1 MIRPG
6 LERIRKV
13 LSRLGHPEDS
23 FAAVIVAGT
32 NGKGSVAAMV
42 ESTLRAAGH
51 RTGLYTSPHLMDLRE
66 RVRLDGVPI
75 SNARWRRLEA
85 RVRRAAR
92 GTGLSEFEAQ
102 TALAFL
108 AFAEAGVDLAVLEVG
123 LGGRWDA
130 TNAHPAPE
138 VTVVTS
144 IGLDHRE
151 WLGPTRRH
159 IYREKREVGRAGTVM
174 VQHLPRGF
182 WKESDRWAEE
192 TGVPLWT
199 LGRELRVRSSPGG
212 KDGAGRMSVQGPGFQ
227 YSNLSVPF
235 RGPHQVQNAALAVAV
250 SAALIA
256 RGWKIPEAALR
267 RGIAGARWPGRF
279 DVVDRRGPVVLD
291 GAHNADAARA
301 LARAWRTSAW
311 GREKATLLFGCL
323 KDKDAAAMAKHLAP
337 LARRVF
343 VTALPTPR
351 SRTAEELRRLWARR
365 RPTATVNNLNDRRE
379 VGAIFGAGPVL
390 VTGSLYLVGEMMKRF
405 SKKTPARKAA

>member
-13 LSRLGHPEDS
+13 LSRLGHPEDA

-32 NGKGSVAAMV
+32 NGKGSVAAMI
-42 ESTLRAAGH
+42 ESILRAAGH
-51 RTGLYTSPHLMDLRE
+51 RTGLYTSPHLVDLRE
-66 RVRLDGVPI
+66 RVRLDGAPI
-75 SNARWRRLEA
+75 SAARWRRLEA
-85 RVRRAAR
+85 RVRRVGR
-92 GTGLSEFEAQ
+92 GTGLSEFETQ

-108 AFAEAGVDLAVLEVG
+108 AFAESGVDLAVLEVG

-138 VTVVTS
+138 ATVVTS

-159 IYREKREVGRAGTVM
+159 IYREKREVGRPGTVM

-182 WKESDRWAEE
+182 WKESDRWADDL
-192 TGVPLWT
+192 GAPLWT
-199 LGRELRVRSSPGG
+199 LGREVRVRSTS
-212 KDGAGRMSVQGPGFQ
+212 GRMSVRGPGFQ
-227 YSNLSVPF
+227 FSNLAVPF
-235 RGPHQVQNAALAVAV
+235 DGPHQVQNAALAVAV
-250 SAALIA
+250 SAALMA
-256 RGWKIPEAALR
+256 RGWKIPAASLR

-301 LARAWRTSAW
+301 LARAWRTSSW

-337 LARRVF
+337 VAKRVF

-351 SRTAEELRRLWARR
+351 SRTADELQRLWARR
-365 RPTATVNNLNDRRE
+365 RPTTAVKNFNDRRE